1 MKTSKFYPLSC
12 SRKMSIKI
20 ADYLFTRLRQLGVD
34 SVFGVPGDFNLRLL
48 DFVEPSGLQWVGN
61 CNELNGAYAADG
73 YARIKGLSALITTY
87 GVGEL
92 SAINGIAGAFTEK
105 SPVLHIV
112 GTPPRAKQAARIF
125 VHHTLGDGDYRHFAN
140 MATHVTV
147 AQASLSDP
155 RLVPDQIDWV
165 LKQAI
170 VHSRPVYLEVPDD
183 MPDVLV
189 EAKNLEN
196 VIKLDPGR
204 QTESDT
210 IALEHVMERIYQAK
224 QPLIIVDGDT
234 RAMGISTEAEAL
246 VKLTNWPT
254 WTTPFGRALID
265 EQLPNVYGIYTGPF
279 GDPQWK
285 EYHDTADLIIILGP
299 HYSDTN
305 TSIFT
310 AQPNPAFTVAFSP
323 NIIQIGDHTYRDVS
337 NDCLS
342 HLLNRLDASRIA
354 KVEGPSKS
362 IITEEALDPSGL
374 ITQKHFWHKV
384 NSLFHEGDL
393 ILAETGTSSY
403 GSQNFS
409 VPKNARLFNA
419 VTWLSIG
426 YMLPATLGATLAQRD
441 RTKDEKTRAFLFIGD
456 GSLQMSVQEISTM
469 IREKLNIIIFVINN
483 GGYTIERAIHGRT
496 QKYNDV
502 AVWRHTQAT
511 SFFGADENHAVEN
524 NFVARSWSDLERI
537 LNNENIQRGSGVRLV
552 EVFMERDD
560 VSGVLLPLMRAR
572 IANGD

>member
-1 MKTSKFYPLSC
+1 
-12 SRKMSIKI
+12 MSIKV

-73 YARIKGLSALITTY
+73 YARIKGLSALVTTY

-92 SAINGIAGAFTEK
+92 SAINGIAGAFAEK
-105 SPVLHIV
+105 APIVHIV
-112 GTPPRAKQAARIF
+112 GTPPRPKQEARIF

-147 AQASLSDP
+147 AQANLIDP
-155 RLVPDQIDWV
+155 RLIPDQIDWV

-196 VIKLDPGR
+196 AIKFDSGP

-210 IALEHVMERIYQAK
+210 VALEKVMERIYQAK

-254 WTTPFGRALID
+254 WTTAFGRALIN
-265 EQLPNVYGIYTGPF
+265 EQLENVYGIYTGQF
-279 GDPQWK
+279 GEPQWK

-310 AQPNPAFTVAFSP
+310 ALPNPAVSVAFSP
-323 NIIQIGDHTYRDVS
+323 NTIQIGDHIYRDTS
-337 NDCLS
+337 NNCLN
-342 HLLNRLDASRIA
+342 HLVNSLDVSRITR
-354 KVEGPSKS
+354 VEGPSKLV
-362 IITEEALDPSGL
+362 ITEEALDPSAL
-374 ITQKHFWHKV
+374 ITQKHFWEKV
-384 NSLFHEGDL
+384 NGLFQEGDL
-393 ILAETGTSSY
+393 IFAETGTSSY
-403 GSQNFS
+403 GSQTFS
-409 VPKNARLFNA
+409 VPKNSRLFNA

-441 RTKDEKTRAFLFIGD
+441 RTKDDTTRAFLFIGD

-469 IREKLNIIIFVINN
+469 IREKLNVIIFVINN

-496 QKYNDV
+496 QNYNDV

-511 SFFGADENHAVEN
+511 GFFGADENHSVNN
-524 NFVARSWSDLERI
+524 NFVARNWSDLEKI
-537 LNNENIQRGSGVRLV
+537 LKHDNIQRGSGVRLV

-560 VSGVLLPLMRAR
+560 VRGVLLSLMKTR

>member
-1 MKTSKFYPLSC
+1 
-12 SRKMSIKI
+12 MSIKV

-48 DFVEPSGLQWVGN
+48 DFVEPSGLQWIGN

-73 YARIKGLSALITTY
+73 YARIKGLSALVTTY

-92 SAINGIAGAFTEK
+92 SAVNGIAGAFAEK
-105 SPVLHIV
+105 SPIVHIV
-112 GTPPRAKQAARIF
+112 GTVPRPKQEGRMF
-125 VHHTLGDGDYRHFAN
+125 MHHTFGDGDYRHFAN

-147 AQASLSDP
+147 AQANLIDP
-155 RLVPDQIDWV
+155 RLIPDQIDWV

-170 VHSRPVYLEVPDD
+170 LHSRPVYLEVPDD

-196 VIKLDPGR
+196 MIKLESGR
-204 QTESDT
+204 QTESET
-210 IALEHVMERIYQAK
+210 AAVEQVMERIYQAK
-224 QPLIIVDGDT
+224 QPLIIVDGEA
-234 RAMGISTEAEAL
+234 RAMGITTEAEAL

-254 WTTPFGRALID
+254 WTTMFGRALIN
-265 EQLPNVYGIYTGPF
+265 EQLPNVYGIYTGQF
-279 GDPQWK
+279 GDSQWK
-285 EYHDTADLIIILGP
+285 KYHDTADLIIILGP

-310 AQPNPAFTVAFSP
+310 ALPNPAVSIAFSP
-323 NIIQIGDHTYRDVS
+323 STIQIGDHIYRDVS
-337 NDCLS
+337 NNCLS
-342 HLLNRLDASRIA
+342 HLVNSLDASRIA

-362 IITEEALDPSGL
+362 IMTEEALDPSGL
-374 ITQKHFWHKV
+374 ITQKHFWEKV
-384 NSLFHEGDL
+384 NGLFEEGDL
-393 ILAETGTSSY
+393 ILTETGTSSY
-403 GSQNFS
+403 GSQAFS

-441 RTKDEKTRAFLFIGD
+441 RTKDDTTRAFLFIGD

-469 IREKLNIIIFVINN
+469 IREKLNVIIFVINN

-511 SFFGADENHAVEN
+511 SFFGADESHAVNN
-524 NFVARSWSDLERI
+524 NFVARSWSDLEQI
-537 LNNENIQRGSGVRLV
+537 LENENIRRGSGVRLV

-560 VSGVLLPLMRAR
+560 VRGILLPLMKTR

>member
-1 MKTSKFYPLSC
+1 MELQVPLLKKYHTI
-12 SRKMSIKI
+12 RI
-20 ADYLFTRLRQLGVD
+20 AFPTYTQLI
-34 SVFGVPGDFNLRLL
+34 
-48 DFVEPSGLQWVGN
+48 EPQ
-61 CNELNGAYAADG
+61 
-73 YARIKGLSALITTY
+73 
-87 GVGEL
+87 
-92 SAINGIAGAFTEK
+92 
-105 SPVLHIV
+105 SPVVHIV
-112 GTPPRAKQAARIF
+112 GTVPRPKQEARIF
-125 VHHTLGDGDYRHFAN
+125 VHHTFGDGDYRHFAN

-147 AQASLSDP
+147 AQANLIDP
-155 RLVPDQIDWV
+155 RLIPDQIDWV

-170 VHSRPVYLEVPDD
+170 LHSRPVYLEVPDD

-196 VIKLDPGR
+196 VIKLESGR

-210 IALEHVMERIYQAK
+210 AALEQVVERIYQAK
-224 QPLIIVDGDT
+224 QPLIIVDGET
-234 RAMGISTEAEAL
+234 RAMGITTEAEAL

-254 WTTPFGRALID
+254 WTTMFGRALIN
-265 EQLPNVYGIYTGPF
+265 EQLPNVYGIYTGQF
-279 GDPQWK
+279 GDSQWK
-285 EYHDTADLIIILGP
+285 KYHDTADLIIILGP

-310 AQPNPAFTVAFSP
+310 TLPNPVASIAFSP
-323 NIIQIGDHTYRDVS
+323 STIQIGDHIYRDVS
-337 NDCLS
+337 NNCLS
-342 HLLNRLDASRIA
+342 HLVNSLDASRIA

-362 IITEEALDPSGL
+362 IMTEEALDPSGL
-374 ITQKHFWHKV
+374 ITQNHFWEKV
-384 NSLFHEGDL
+384 NGLFQEGDL

-403 GSQNFS
+403 GSQTFS

-441 RTKDEKTRAFLFIGD
+441 RTKDDTTRAFLFIGD

-469 IREKLNIIIFVINN
+469 IREKLNVIIFVINN

-502 AVWRHTQAT
+502 AIWRHTQAT
-511 SFFGADENHAVEN
+511 SFFGADESHAVNN
-524 NFVARSWSDLERI
+524 NFVARSWSDLEQI
-537 LNNENIQRGSGVRLV
+537 LENENIRRGSGVRLV

-560 VSGVLLPLMRAR
+560 VTGILLPLMKSR

>member
-1 MKTSKFYPLSC
+1 
-12 SRKMSIKI
+12 MSIKV

-48 DFVEPSGLQWVGN
+48 DFVEPSGMRWVGN

-92 SAINGIAGAFTEK
+92 SAINGIAGAFAET
-105 SPVLHIV
+105 SPIVHIV
-112 GTPPRAKQAARIF
+112 GSIPRAKQEARIF
-125 VHHTLGDGDYRHFAN
+125 VHHTFGDGDYRHFAN

-147 AQASLSDP
+147 AQANLIDP
-155 RLVPDQIDWV
+155 RLIPDQIDWV
-165 LKQAI
+165 LKQALLQ
-170 VHSRPVYLEVPDD
+170 SRPVYLEVPDD

-196 VIKLDPGR
+196 IIKLDPGR
-204 QTESDT
+204 QTESEAV
-210 IALEHVMERIYQAK
+210 ALKQVMERIYEAK
-224 QPLIIVDGDT
+224 QPLIIVDGET
-234 RAMGISTEAEAL
+234 RAMGISTEAEEL

-254 WTTPFGRALID
+254 WTTMFGRALIN
-265 EQLPNVYGIYTGPF
+265 EQLQNVYGIYTGQF
-279 GDPQWK
+279 GDPQLK

-310 AQPNPAFTVAFSP
+310 ALPNPAVSVAFSP
-323 NIIQIGDHTYRDVS
+323 STIQIGNDIYRDIS
-337 NDCLS
+337 INCLNNLINS
-342 HLLNRLDASRIA
+342 LDVSRIA
-354 KVEGPSKS
+354 KVEGPSKPS
-362 IITEEALDPSGL
+362 ISEEVLDPSGL
-374 ITQKHFWHKV
+374 ITQKHFWEKV
-384 NSLFHEGDL
+384 NNLFQEGDL

-403 GSQNFS
+403 GSQAFS

-441 RTKDEKTRAFLFIGD
+441 RTKDDTTRSFLFIGD
-456 GSLQMSVQEISTM
+456 GSLQMSVQEISTI
-469 IREKLNIIIFVINN
+469 IRENLNVIIFVVNN
-483 GGYTIERAIHGRT
+483 GGYTIERAIHGRSRP
-496 QKYNDV
+496 YNDV

-511 SFFGADENHAVEN
+511 SFFGANENHSAKN
-524 NFVARSWSDLERI
+524 NFVARTWSDLEQI
-537 LNNENIQRGSGVRLV
+537 LGNENIQRGSGVRLV

-560 VSGVLLPLMRAR
+560 VRGILLPLMKAR